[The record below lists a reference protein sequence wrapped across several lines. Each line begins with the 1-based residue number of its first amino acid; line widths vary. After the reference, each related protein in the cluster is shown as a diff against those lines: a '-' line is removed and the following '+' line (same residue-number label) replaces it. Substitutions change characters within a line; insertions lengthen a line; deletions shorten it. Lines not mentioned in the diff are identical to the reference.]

1 MFEHQVEQTLLFS
14 EYTHSRNAKSLA
26 ELKHIM
32 NLDWLKSKDY
42 RIVNTPALLDWAIS
56 HIEKAPII
64 SVDTETTG
72 LTVYNIPDSN
82 PLKSKIVGMSI
93 SWERNQGIYIP
104 FRHVMFNNL
113 DLAYTLSK
121 LKLYLET
128 KSIITHNGL
137 FDAKVFYDLGIKLH
151 ITQDTYL
158 LYFNLDSTVGKGSK
172 GLKAITHRKYGY
184 DVIELS
190 DIFGSEEDAGLFAYV
205 DEEVCRAYACADS
218 DHAFMVFMD
227 SFAELLPGQL
237 RAYQLDVRV
246 QNQLVRSEYE
256 GKGIDMNL
264 LKPLNEV
271 NSNDLAVIENLIYSY
286 VGIRLSVM
294 HGSPD
299 YNAKYTFNISSSQ
312 VLSDVLFNLLQ
323 FDVPNELAEKR
334 ELTGKISVDKYT
346 LKALDKVETDEPDEA
361 FDYLFKSDI
370 YSCVR
375 DYDFGINSEDTV
387 LIQRSS
393 LARKRYKLASL
404 IIKYR
409 KLEKLKTSFFA
420 PLAKAYLGG
429 RYFSGIKMAR
439 AETGRLVD
447 FIQTLDKGLKK
458 LVCPLHKGDYLLD
471 FDFAQIEARC
481 MVGLSGMKD
490 LAGHLDDPEAD
501 YHREAG
507 SLILNI
513 PAEDMTDAERK
524 KVKSVNFGIPYSMSA
539 YGILQSQ
546 YGIGLTEEARK
557 QHLAEI
563 NETLD
568 MWYASMTPIKDMLN
582 KYRDQAL
589 IPVKDSSLPSFLKGK
604 KIGRIS
610 NPLGRTRLFYLDGI
624 SKQKA
629 SAIRRQ
635 AGNFPIQSFAREIF
649 CTAFCDLDDDLLK
662 ANLIDIKVPDSS
674 KPLGYHFENKV
685 TIMAY
690 IHDEC
695 LMSVDASVNPYYMYK
710 LIEKNCMRHIEGHP
724 TYYCGINI
732 ISNWYEGKSSKFEA
746 PVRYVWKKLETEQPI
761 FREPMSAE
769 DTRDAILAD
778 IREFSL
784 KRVEDELLTISP
796 QTARHIY
803 DLRAIVPKF
812 KNYAV
817 KPLIETHLTLLHK
830 PKKDDNTDFIKISLE
845 TLIVYRKYTDN
856 LFIDMTGEAY
866 SIDVYT
872 GEISI
877 QCQTLN
883 EKVMDRELTAEEVL
897 DLADDE
903 NDSDFILD
911 YTMEGLS
918 SDILENNLLKL
929 TALLGEE

>member
-1 MFEHQVEQTLLFS
+1 MFESQTEQTVLFT
-14 EYTHSRNAKSLA
+14 EYVHSRNAKTLA
-26 ELKHIM
+26 ELKQTM

-42 RIVNTPALLDWAIS
+42 RIINTPILLEWAIS
-56 HIEKAPII
+56 YIEKAPII

-104 FRHVMFNNL
+104 FRHKMFDNL
-113 DLAYTLSK
+113 DLSYA
-121 LKLYLET
+121 LKRLQPYLES

-151 ITQDTYL
+151 ITQDTFL
-158 LYFNLDSTVGKGSK
+158 LFFNLDSTVGKGSK
-172 GLKAITHRKYGY
+172 GLKAITHRMYGY

-190 DIFGSEEDAGLFAYV
+190 DIFGSEKDAGLFAYV

-218 DHAFMVFMD
+218 DHTFMIFMD
-227 SFAELLPGQL
+227 SFSELLPGQL

-256 GKGIDMNL
+256 GKGIDMEL
-264 LKPLNEV
+264 LKPLNEI
-271 NSNDLAVIENLIYSY
+271 NSRDLAVLEELIYSY
-286 VGIRLSVM
+286 VGIRLSIM
-294 HGSPD
+294 HGTLNF
-299 YNAKYTFNISSSQ
+299 NAKYTFNISSSQ
-312 VLSDVLFNLLQ
+312 VLNDVLFNLLK
-323 FDVPNELAEKR
+323 FDVPNELKEKR
-334 ELTGKISVDKYT
+334 ELSGKISVDKYT
-346 LKALDKVETDEPDEA
+346 LKALDKVETDERDEA
-361 FDYLFKSDI
+361 FEYLFKSDI
-370 YSCVR
+370 YSCIKE
-375 DYDFGINSEDTV
+375 YDLGIHSDDTV
-387 LIQRSS
+387 LIQKKS
-393 LARKRYKLASL
+393 LARKKYKLASL

-409 KLEKLKTSFFA
+409 KLEKLKTAFFA
-420 PLAKAYLGG
+420 PLTKDYLGG

-490 LAGHLDDPEAD
+490 LAEHLDNPEAD

-546 YGIGLTEEARK
+546 YGIGLTEEERK

-582 KYRDQAL
+582 AYRDQAL

-610 NPLGRTRLFYLDGI
+610 NPLGRTRLFYLDNA
-624 SKQKA
+624 SKQRQG
-629 SAIRRQ
+629 SIRRQ

-649 CTAFCDLDDDLLK
+649 CSSFCDLDDDMLK
-662 ANLIDIKVPDSS
+662 VGLIDIKVPDDS
-674 KPLGYHFENKV
+674 KPLGYRFENKV

-695 LMSVDASVNPYYMYK
+695 LMGVDPSVNPYFMYK
-710 LIEKNCMRHIEGHP
+710 LIEKNCMKHIEGHP

-746 PVRYVWKKLETEQPI
+746 PVRYVWEKLKTEQPV
-761 FREPMSAE
+761 FREPISAE
-769 DTRDAILAD
+769 ETRDQVLAD
-778 IREFSL
+778 IRDFSL
-784 KRVEDELLTISP
+784 KRVENELLSISSE
-796 QTARHIY
+796 TANHIY
-803 DLRAIVPKF
+803 DLRKIVPKF

-817 KPLIETHLTLLHK
+817 KPIIETHLALIRK
-830 PKKDDNTDFIKISLE
+830 PKKDDNIDFIKISLE
-845 TLIVYRKYTDN
+845 TLIMYRKYEDN
-856 LFIDMTGEAY
+856 LFIDMNGISY
-866 SIDVYT
+866 HIDVDT
-872 GEISI
+872 GDSI
-877 QCQTLN
+877 IQEDKIKEHVL
-883 EKVMDRELTAEEVL
+883 DREANQTEDY
-897 DLADDE
+897 DLAGY
-903 NDSDFILD
+903 DSDDAIAELD
-911 YTMEGLS
+911 MYSYDVFES
-918 SDILENNLLKL
+918 NLQKL
-929 TALLGEE
+929 TAMFEGA